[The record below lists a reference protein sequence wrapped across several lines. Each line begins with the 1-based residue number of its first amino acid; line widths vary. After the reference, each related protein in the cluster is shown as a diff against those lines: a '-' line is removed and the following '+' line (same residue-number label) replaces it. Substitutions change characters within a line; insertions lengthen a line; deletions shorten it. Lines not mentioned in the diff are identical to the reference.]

1 MPSIHAMV
9 VGSDMNAQSK
19 FETALRN
26 FVVEKKIKDLVRL
39 VNITVNVAP
48 CLASI
53 DVLVQNSQVL
63 LLICGVNAY

>member
-1 MPSIHAMV
+1 
-9 VGSDMNAQSK
+9 MNAKTK

-26 FVVEKKIKDLVRL
+26 FVVQKKLKDLVRL
-39 VNITVNVAP
+39 VKKNVNVAP

-63 LLICGVNAY
+63 LLICGVSCMNRELSP